1 MKNKS
6 ILFILSELFCTIFKI
21 GNFKY
26 MPGTLGSIIGIIV
39 GIFIKDLL
47 PIVFYILVVFSVSL
61 IAIIMINIYQTK
73 VGSKEDHSEIIIDEF
88 IGQQIPLFF
97 VELTSL
103 NIFLCFI
110 FFRFFDILKIFP
122 TNIIDR
128 KFKSSYGIIADDL
141 VAGLQALAIIC
152 IINLYI

>member
-1 MKNKS
+1 MKNNS
-6 ILFILSELFCTIFKI
+6 TLFILSELFCTIFKI

-26 MPGTLGSIIGIIV
+26 MPGTLGSIIGIII
-39 GIFIKDLL
+39 GLFIKNKL
-47 PIVFYILVVFSVSL
+47 PITFYILIIFL
-61 IAIIMINIYQTK
+61 ICLISIIMINIYQTK
-73 VGSKEDHSEIIIDEF
+73 VDSKEDRSEIIIDEF

-97 VELTSL
+97 IELTTL

-122 TNIIDR
+122 SNYIDR

-141 VAGLQALAIIC
+141 VAGLQALAIIY

>member
-1 MKNKS
+1 MKNNS
-6 ILFILSELFCTIFKI
+6 MLFIFSELFCTIFKI

-26 MPGTLGSIIGIIV
+26 MPGTLGSIIGIII
-39 GIFIKDLL
+39 GFFLKDIL
-47 PIVFYILVVFSVSL
+47 PITFYILIIFLISL
-61 IAIIMINIYQTK
+61 IAIIMINIYQIK
-73 VGSKEDHSEIIIDEF
+73 VGSKEDRNEIIIDEF

-97 VELTSL
+97 IELNVF
-103 NIFLCFI
+103 NILLSFI

-122 TNIIDR
+122 ANYIDR

-141 VAGLQALAIIC
+141 VAGVQALAIIC

>member
-1 MKNKS
+1 MKNNS

-26 MPGTLGSIIGIIV
+26 MPGTLGSIVGIII
-39 GIFIKDLL
+39 GLFIKNKF
-47 PIVFYILVVFSVSL
+47 PITFYILIIILICL

-73 VGSKEDHSEIIIDEF
+73 VDSKEDHSEIIIDEF

-97 VELTSL
+97 IELTTL
-103 NIFLCFI
+103 NILLCFI
-110 FFRFFDILKIFP
+110 FFRFFDILKVFP
-122 TNIIDR
+122 ANYIDR
-128 KFKSSYGIIADDL
+128 KFKNSYGIIADDL
-141 VAGLQALAIIC
+141 VAGLQALVIIY